1 VAHSITLIAAS
12 LGIVPSG
19 LWFPPFIESVIALSI
34 VYMAVENIVRS
45 DFKSR
50 WSIAFGFGLIH
61 GFGFSFALS
70 ETMQFAGNHLLTSLL
85 AFNLGVELGQI
96 LLVSIAV
103 PLLNLIMN
111 YLNNEK
117 IIHIIISVLVGHTA
131 WHWMLDRFE
140 LFSAYQYTGLVSS
153 SQNNGQIEWALLA
166 LIIITVYFVL
176 LNLFRRISN

>member
-1 VAHSITLIAAS
+1 
-12 LGIVPSG
+12 
-19 LWFPPFIESVIALSI
+19 
-34 VYMAVENIVRS
+34 MAVENIIRS

-85 AFNLGVELGQI
+85 AFNIGVELGQI
-96 LLVSIAV
+96 LLVCIAV
-103 PLLNLIMN
+103 PLLNLIVN

-117 IIHIIISVLVGHTA
+117 TIRIIISLLVGHTA
-131 WHWMLDRFE
+131 WHWMLARFE
-140 LFSAYQYTGLVSS
+140 IFSAYQFTGLGNFSN
-153 SQNNGQIEWALLA
+153 NNGQIKWALLA

-176 LNLFRRISN
+176 LKLFKRISS